1 VCVVVVIGG
10 VGVDDVGGYVIVVDD
25 IGDDVI
31 VGDAAGGVGVIGFVD
46 VGVGGVGV
54 VIEVGDCVAD
64 GVGVVLE
71 GVEADDA
78 AVVIDYEGGVGVGGV
93 HVC

>member
-1 VCVVVVIGG
+1 MSVDVVVVDNG
-10 VGVDDVGGYVIVVDD
+10 VVVGIDCVVDSDVGI
-25 IGDDVI
+25 
-31 VGDAAGGVGVIGFVD
+31 VD